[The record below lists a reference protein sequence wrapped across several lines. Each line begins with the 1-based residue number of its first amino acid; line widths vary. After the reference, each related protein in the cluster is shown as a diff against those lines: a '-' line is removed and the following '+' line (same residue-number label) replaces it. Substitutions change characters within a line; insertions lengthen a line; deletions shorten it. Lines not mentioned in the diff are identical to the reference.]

1 MEHSIRSAQLLSRRC
16 PQHVL
21 TLPRFADDSR
31 WPQLPAQVCQPTCHS
46 THSRRLKCCL
56 KLPLPVAQQPGN
68 CRAGRDGDCMTKARQ
83 ASACAS
89 EAPQHFRSA
98 RQFSPPNNEH
108 ITKAC
113 TASHST
119 KKALTR
125 GMGLRVGVEA
135 RQAVR
140 SKHAAHSVAHL
151 HQLPAVLWPLQLPG
165 CIASSSA
172 TGANV
177 ATAVAAALLLAV
189 RAGNVAAAAAAAALL
204 CCHR

>member
-1 MEHSIRSAQLLSRRC
+1 MEWQRSIPFAQLLRRRC

-98 RQFSPPNNEH
+98 RQFPPPNNEH

-119 KKALTR
+119 KKSAHPRHGAAGRHRSAASRAQQTR
-125 GMGLRVGVEA
+125 RSQRGTSAPAA
-135 RQAVR
+135 RCT
-140 SKHAAHSVAHL
+140 L
-151 HQLPAVLWPLQLPG
+151 
-165 CIASSSA
+165 
-172 TGANV
+172 
-177 ATAVAAALLLAV
+177 AAAIARV
-189 RAGNVAAAAAAAALL
+189 
-204 CCHR
+204 HR